1 MSKGF
6 IKKNWQKDASTVL
19 ISTGIRGGSAIATAW
34 GCKKISDASKS
45 TTVHNLVGPGFLLLG
60 TLGDM
65 MIENDYLKAACQGI
79 STYGMLY
86 TISTIASDSVA
97 PAIGMNGINDTAAL
111 FSGVGAL
118 GETTSVDYTGQSPEE
133 FAWANG
139 QQVIDSDGKTYNNDW
154 NYLAENIDYA
164 DQITKSVNGV
174 AEDAAALMGVP
185 TEAEAQ
191 NLLGMF

>member
-97 PAIGMNGINDTAAL
+97 PAIGMNGINDTAEL

-118 GETTSVDYTGQSPEE
+118 GETTSVNYTVCFGKRSEGYRQRRQDL
-133 FAWANG
+133 
-139 QQVIDSDGKTYNNDW
+139 QQR
-154 NYLAENIDYA
+154 LE
-164 DQITKSVNGV
+164 
-174 AEDAAALMGVP
+174 
-185 TEAEAQ
+185 
-191 NLLGMF
+191 LLGGKHRLCRPNHKER